1 MRLRV
6 LELPVDLTFGA
17 EVSTS
22 DRRRIEQ
29 AWARCVDATSTAPA
43 VTADDSGAAALHVV
57 LRVGEAGQ
65 DAGEGLRGEA
75 GEEAG
80 SGVRTDGAEAD
91 ASAADTRTVR
101 GPTLAYA
108 EQSLTSRLTLWGID
122 DARRR
127 LLMLHA
133 LGLSDEQGRV
143 AILAAPSGTGKTT
156 FARTGGADLGYVTDE
171 TVAITPEGRIVPYP
185 KPLSVI
191 EQPGRPKVQIGPDAV
206 GLRRPPQTALRPTL
220 LVMLDRQE
228 EPTEPRLEPMEPA
241 DALVALMPQISYVA
255 DTPGRLAAVVRAIE
269 RCGGMRRLVYAEA
282 AEALPVVRR
291 ALAESAPV
299 AVDWA
304 PALPDAGADAP
315 AQDATDAASRG
326 QRAPAPAPAGP
337 ESSVASADETA
348 SVVRIGQNV
357 LDAIWI
363 GDEALAL
370 VDRRVYRLQGLGAA
384 IWQELALA
392 GGEIGWDALVAELQ
406 GQGQSP
412 VGEADRVTLL
422 DAALA
427 ALRESGLVR

>member
-1 MRLRV
+1 
-6 LELPVDLTFGA
+6 
-17 EVSTS
+17 
-22 DRRRIEQ
+22 
-29 AWARCVDATSTAPA
+29 
-43 VTADDSGAAALHVV
+43 
-57 LRVGEAGQ
+57 
-65 DAGEGLRGEA
+65 
-75 GEEAG
+75 
-80 SGVRTDGAEAD
+80 
-91 ASAADTRTVR
+91 
-101 GPTLAYA
+101 
-108 EQSLTSRLTLWGID
+108 
-122 DARRR
+122 
-127 LLMLHA
+127 
-133 LGLSDEQGRV
+133 
-143 AILAAPSGTGKTT
+143 
-156 FARTGGADLGYVTDE
+156 
-171 TVAITPEGRIVPYP
+171 
-185 KPLSVI
+185 
-191 EQPGRPKVQIGPDAV
+191 
-206 GLRRPPQTALRPTL
+206 
-220 LVMLDRQE
+220 MLDRQE

-326 QRAPAPAPAGP
+326 QRAPVPAPAGP

-363 GDEALAL
+363 GDEVLAL

-392 GGEIGWDALVAELQ
+392 GGEIGCDALVAELQ
-406 GQGQSP
+406 GQGQPP
-412 VGEADRVTLL
+412 VGEADMVTLL